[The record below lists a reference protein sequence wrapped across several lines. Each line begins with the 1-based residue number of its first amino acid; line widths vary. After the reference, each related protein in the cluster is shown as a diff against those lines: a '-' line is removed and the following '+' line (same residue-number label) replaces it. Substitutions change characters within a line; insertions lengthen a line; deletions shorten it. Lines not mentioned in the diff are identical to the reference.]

1 MNDFSNRPQADI
13 LLIDDCLDNLQLL
26 TIILNEFGYQIRQA
40 DSGKM
45 AFKAIEQNLPDLIL
59 LDIQMPGMDG
69 YGVCRRLKAD
79 PKTQEIPVIFISAFH
94 NPNDKVKGFEV
105 GGEDYITKPFFVEEV
120 IARVEKQLLLKW
132 QQTRLKRELKYREK
146 IEKQLL
152 KSNRLLGRILENCPD
167 GIAVLKLIPAR
178 QNKPAHFCCTFV
190 NPVMAQLLDMTTE
203 ELIDCKILN
212 RSLEILDP
220 NLFREFIEVV
230 ETEKD
235 FERDLYRENG
245 GIPAWYSLRAT
256 SYDGGILVVVRD
268 ITERKECEL
277 VLHQKNSILYEQT
290 VTDELT
296 QISNRRA
303 FDLYLQQEWNR
314 AKREELPLALIMIDI
329 DYFKLYNDYYG
340 HDEGDRCLHAVAQG
354 IRKAVKRPSD
364 LVARYGGEE
373 FAVILPN
380 TDREGAE
387 TVANTIQTE
396 IRDLKLPH
404 AGSPIAPHVTLSMG
418 VSIKIPTSSDCSLL
432 INTADRALYEAKNR
446 GRDRI
451 WVFFDLLAGINSG
464 FGRFPVD

>member
-13 LLIDDCLDNLQLL
+13 LVIDDCLDNLTLL
-26 TIILNEFGYQIRQA
+26 TIILNDLGYQIRQA

-79 PKTQEIPVIFISAFH
+79 PKTKEIPVIFISAFN
-94 NPNDKVKGFEV
+94 NPNDKVKGFEL

-132 QQTRLKRELKYREK
+132 QKTRLQEELVYREK
-146 IEKQLL
+146 IERQLL
-152 KSNRLLGRILENCPD
+152 KSNQLLGRILENCPD
-167 GIAVLKLIPAR
+167 GIAVLKRIPAR
-178 QNKPAHFCCTFV
+178 QNKPAHFHCTFV
-190 NPVMAQLLDMTTE
+190 NPVMAELFDMTTE
-203 ELIDCKILN
+203 ELIDRKIFN
-212 RSLEILDP
+212 RSLNIFDP
-220 NLFREFIEVV
+220 NLFRELMEVV

-235 FERDLYRENG
+235 FERDLYHENG

-277 VLHQKNSILYEQT
+277 VLYQKNSILYQQT

-314 AKREELPLALIMIDI
+314 AKREKLFLALIMIDI

-340 HDEGDRCLHAVAQG
+340 HDAGDRCLHAVAQG
-354 IRKAVKRPSD
+354 IRQAVKRPSD

-380 TDREGAE
+380 TNREGAE
-387 TVANTIQTE
+387 TVANAIQTE

-404 AGSPIAPHVTLSMG
+404 ARSPIAPHVTLSMG

-464 FGRFPVD
+464 FGRFAVE